1 MSSYWQ
7 LKQQQLFM
15 LMFSIPHHLV
25 PVTPASIT
33 LLNYRSASFR
43 FSHDVLALW
52 LPTKWPF
59 LSKEAFFSPGFTLSS
74 AWSVAPGTFFFL
86 FPEASLGSFILP
98 Y

>member
-15 LMFSIPHHLV
+15 LMFGIPHHSDPMTL
-25 PVTPASIT
+25 ASFT

-59 LSKEAFFSPGFTLSS
+59 LSKEAFFFPEFTLSS
-74 AWSVAPGTFFFL
+74 AWSVAHGTFFFL
-86 FPEASLGSFILP
+86 VSRS
-98 Y
+98 